1 MNKTYF
7 LDPFGCVKN
16 QVDAE
21 TLMAY
26 LNDAGWVSASSP
38 EEADVVVVNS
48 CGFIETAK
56 RESINAV
63 LEHKKNGKRTVL
75 AGCLAERYAKDLFES
90 LTEADVVF
98 GNKDLSQIAAA
109 AESALHGSRAQLIP
123 PPAAD
128 NVRKNRP
135 LLSLPGSAYVKIT
148 EGCNNHCSFCSIP
161 LIRGGL
167 KSRQIEDVIDECQT
181 LLDKGVQE
189 LCLVGQDIA
198 AFGIDFSSNQLLPAL
213 LEALLRLNGDFW
225 VRLLYLHPDHFPPI
239 LDLLKKEGGGR
250 FLPYFDIPFQ
260 HASKSLLQKMNR
272 KGCAED
278 YLSLLDRIRDALP
291 DAVIRS
297 TFLLGFPGETEVDME
312 ALFDFQEKAHIDW
325 AGCFTYSREE
335 NTPADTMKPHVP
347 KRTAERRKA
356 LVEEKQ
362 TVITERQLER
372 FIGREFDVLVEEE
385 IDKDLYLGRMFAQAP
400 EVDGAVVINTDAD
413 ADVPPRLGSF
423 VRCEITARADFDLLA
438 EFIR

>member
-1 MNKTYF
+1 MGKTYF
-7 LDPFGCVKN
+7 LDPFGCAKN

-26 LNDAGWVSASSP
+26 LNDAGWVSVFSP
-38 EEADVVVVNS
+38 EEADIVVVNS

-63 LEHKKNGKRTVL
+63 LEHKKNGKRVVL

-90 LTEADVVF
+90 LIEADVVF
-98 GNKDLSQIAAA
+98 GNKDLSKIAPAA
-109 AESALHGSRAQLIP
+109 DAALHGVRTQIVPLPS
-123 PPAAD
+123 
-128 NVRKNRP
+128 NGNTRKNRP

-148 EGCNNHCSFCSIP
+148 EGCNNRCSFCSIP
-161 LIRGGL
+161 FIRGGL
-167 KSRQIEDVIDECQT
+167 KSRQIEDVVDECQT
-181 LLDKGVQE
+181 LLDRGVRE

-198 AFGIDFSSNQLLPAL
+198 AFGMDFSGKQLLPAL
-213 LEALLRLNGDFW
+213 LEALLRLNGKFW

-239 LDLLKKEGGGR
+239 LDFLKENGGAAWV
-250 FLPYFDIPFQ
+250 LPYFDIPFQ
-260 HASKSLLQKMNR
+260 HASESLLQKMSR

-278 YLSLLDRIRDALP
+278 YLTLLDRIRDVLP

-297 TFLLGFPGETEVDME
+297 TFLLGFPGETDTDVET
-312 ALFDFQEKAHIDW
+312 LLDFQERAHLDW

-335 NTPADTMKPHVP
+335 NTPAYAMKPRVP
-347 KRTAERRKA
+347 KHTAERRKK

-362 TVITERQLER
+362 TAITEKQLER
-372 FIGREFDVLVEEE
+372 FVGREFDVLVDEEVDE
-385 IDKDLYLGRMFAQAP
+385 ELYLGRMFAQAP
-400 EVDGAVVINTDAD
+400 EVDGSVVVHANATLK
-413 ADVPPRLGSF
+413 LGS
-423 VRCEITARADFDLLA
+423 VARCKIIARAGFDLTA

>member
-1 MNKTYF
+1 MSKTYF
-7 LDPFGCVKN
+7 LDLFGCAKN

-26 LNDAGWVSASSP
+26 LNDAGWISTFSP
-38 EEADVVVVNS
+38 EEADIVIVNS
-48 CGFIETAK
+48 CGFIEAAK

-63 LEHKKNGKRTVL
+63 LEHKENGKRIVL
-75 AGCLAERYAKDLFES
+75 AGCLVERYAKDLFES

-98 GNKDLSQIAAA
+98 GNKDLSKIVSAADA
-109 AESALHGSRAQLIP
+109 ALHGARMQLIP
-123 PPAAD
+123 PPTDD

-161 LIRGGL
+161 LIRGQL
-167 KSRQIEDVIDECQT
+167 KSRKIEDIIDECQT
-181 LLDKGVQE
+181 LLDKGVRE

-198 AFGIDFSSNQLLPAL
+198 AFGMDFSSRQRLLTL
-213 LEALLRLNGDFW
+213 LEVLLCLNGDFW

-239 LDLLKKEGGGR
+239 LDFLKKNGGGR

-260 HASKSLLQKMNR
+260 HASKPLLQKMNR

-278 YLSLLDRIRDALP
+278 YLALLDRIRDTLP
-291 DAVIRS
+291 SAVIRS
-297 TFLLGFPGETEVDME
+297 TFLLGFPGETDADME
-312 ALFDFQEKAHIDW
+312 TLFDFQEKARLDW

-335 NTPADTMKPHVP
+335 NTPANTMKPRVP
-347 KRTAERRKA
+347 KRLAERRKS
-356 LVEEKQ
+356 LVQEKQ
-362 TVITERQLER
+362 TAITEKQLER
-372 FIGREFDVLVEEE
+372 FMGQKFDVLVEEE
-385 IDKDLYLGRMFAQAP
+385 VDEGLYLGRMFAQAP
-400 EVDGAVVINTDAD
+400 EVDGAVVVHAD
-413 ADVPPRLGSF
+413 TALRFGSF
-423 VRCEITARADFDLLA
+423 VPCKITARAGFDLTA

>member
-7 LDPFGCVKN
+7 LDPFGCAKN

-26 LNDAGWVSASSP
+26 LNDAGWVSTPSP
-38 EEADVVVVNS
+38 EEADVVIVNS

-63 LEHKKNGKRTVL
+63 LVHKKNGKRIVL
-75 AGCLAERYAKDLFES
+75 AGCLVERYAKDLFES

-98 GNKDLSQIAAA
+98 GNKDLSQITSA
-109 AESALHGSRAQLIP
+109 AEAALHSARVQLIP
-123 PPAAD
+123 PAAAD

-148 EGCNNHCSFCSIP
+148 EGCNNRCSFCSIP
-161 LIRGGL
+161 LIRGKL

-181 LLDKGVQE
+181 LLDRGVRE

-198 AFGIDFSSNQLLPAL
+198 AFGTDFSNRQLLPTL
-213 LEALLRLNGDFW
+213 LEALSILNGDFW
-225 VRLLYLHPDHFPPI
+225 VRLLYLHPDHFPLI
-239 LDLLKKEGGGR
+239 LDFLKNNGSGR

-260 HASKSLLQKMNR
+260 HASKPLLQKMNR
-272 KGCAED
+272 KGCAEA

-297 TFLLGFPGETEVDME
+297 TFLLGFPGETDADME
-312 ALFDFQEKAHIDW
+312 ILFDFQEKALIDW
-325 AGCFTYSREE
+325 AGCFTYSQEE
-335 NTPADTMKPHVP
+335 NTPANAMKPRVP
-347 KRTAERRKA
+347 KRTAEFRKA

-362 TVITERQLER
+362 TAITEKQLER
-372 FIGREFDVLVEEE
+372 FIGRELDVLIEEE
-385 IDKDLYLGRMFAQAP
+385 VDEGLYLGRMFAQAP
-400 EVDGAVVINTDAD
+400 EVDGAVVIHANSA
-413 ADVPPRLGSF
+413 PGFGSF
-423 VRCEITARADFDLLA
+423 ARCRITARAGFDLQAELA
-438 EFIR
+438 Q

>member
-7 LDPFGCVKN
+7 LDLFGCAKN

-26 LNDAGWVSASSP
+26 LNDAGWVCVSSP
-38 EEADVVVVNS
+38 AEAEITVINS

-63 LEHKKNGKRTVL
+63 IEHKRNGKRVLL
-75 AGCLAERYAKDLFES
+75 AGCLAERYADELFES
-90 LTEADVVF
+90 LSEADVVF
-98 GNKDLSQIAAA
+98 GNKDLSKIVSAADA
-109 AESALHGSRAQLIP
+109 ALHSVRTQLVPLSSDTNI
-123 PPAAD
+123 
-128 NVRKNRP
+128 RYKSRP
-135 LLSLPGSAYVKIT
+135 LLSPPGSAYVKIA
-148 EGCNNHCSFCSIP
+148 EGCSNRCSFCSIP

-167 KSRQIEDVIDECQT
+167 KSRQIEDVFDECQT
-181 LLDKGVQE
+181 LLDRGVRE

-198 AFGIDFSSNQLLPAL
+198 AFGVDYSGKQLLSVL
-213 LEALLRLNGDFW
+213 LESLARLDGDFW

-239 LDLLKKEGGGR
+239 LDFLKRNGGGR

-272 KGCAED
+272 KGCEED
-278 YLSLLDRIRDALP
+278 YMALLDRIRDALP

-297 TFLLGFPGETEVDME
+297 TFLLGFPGETDVDVE
-312 ALFDFQEKAHIDW
+312 ILLDFQEKARLDW

-335 NTPADTMKPHVP
+335 NTPADAMKPRVP
-347 KRTAERRKA
+347 KHAAARRKV

-362 TVITERQLER
+362 TAITEKQLER
-372 FIGREFDVLVEEE
+372 FVGREFSVLVEEKVDE
-385 IDKDLYLGRMFAQAP
+385 GLYLGRMFAQAP
-400 EVDGAVVINTDAD
+400 EVDGAVVVHAD
-413 ADVPPRLGSF
+413 AAPRLGTF
-423 VRCEITARADFDLLA
+423 TRCKVTARAGFDLTA
-438 EFIR
+438 EKVR